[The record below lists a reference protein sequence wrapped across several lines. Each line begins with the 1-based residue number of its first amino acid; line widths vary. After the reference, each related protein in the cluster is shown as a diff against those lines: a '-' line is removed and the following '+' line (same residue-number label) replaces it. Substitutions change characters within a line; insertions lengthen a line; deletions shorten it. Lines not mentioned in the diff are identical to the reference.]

1 MAKTA
6 QGKGNPPKSAYP
18 LTLKGEL
25 QEPLSRWLWLLK
37 WLLIIPHAIVLG
49 FLWIAAAF
57 VTIIAFFS
65 ILFTGRY
72 PRPLFNFTVGV
83 LRWSWRV
90 SFYSYGALATDK
102 YPPFSLR
109 QADYPADLEVEYKED
124 MVRWT
129 PLVKWLFAVPHYAC
143 LAVLSGWG
151 WWHSSPGAATGG
163 SFPFGGLQWVLLLI
177 TAVLLLFTGKYR
189 QDIWKL
195 VMGVNRWSFRVA
207 AYVGLLTD
215 EYPPFSLSE

>member
-6 QGKGNPPKSAYP
+6 QGKGNAPKPAYP

-25 QEPLSRWLWLLK
+25 EEPLSRWLWLVK
-37 WLLIIPHAIVLG
+37 WVLIIPHAIVLC
-49 FLWIAAAF
+49 FLGIAAAF

-72 PRPLFNFTVGV
+72 PRSLFDFVVGV

-109 QADYPADLEVEYKED
+109 KADYPADLEVEYTED
-124 MVRWT
+124 LSRWT
-129 PLVKWLFAVPHYAC
+129 VLDFAVRHPALRLPGRSDRVELQACFLPRPAVGAAADHGGAAAVHRQVPAGHLEAGHGREPLVLPGLRLRADAHSRVPA
-143 LAVLSGWG
+143 LQPVGVST
-151 WWHSSPGAATGG
+151 PGAA
-163 SFPFGGLQWVLLLI
+163 
-177 TAVLLLFTGKYR
+177 
-189 QDIWKL
+189 
-195 VMGVNRWSFRVA
+195 
-207 AYVGLLTD
+207 
-215 EYPPFSLSE
+215 

>member
-1 MAKTA
+1 MAKA
-6 QGKGNPPKSAYP
+6 RQGKSVPPRPSYP

-25 QEPLSRWLWLLK
+25 EEPLSRWLWLVK
-37 WLLIIPHAIVLG
+37 WLLLIPHLIVLC

-57 VTIIAFFS
+57 VTVIAFFS

-72 PRPLFNFTVGV
+72 PRALFDFVAGV

-109 QADYPADLEVEYKED
+109 SENYPADLQVEYTED
-124 MVRWT
+124 MVRWM
-129 PLVKWLFAVPHYAC
+129 PLVKWLFAIPHYAC

-151 WWHSSPGAATGG
+151 WWHSGPGPGQA
-163 SFPFGGLQWVLLLI
+163 FPFGGLQWVLILI

-195 VMGVNRWSFRVA
+195 VIGVNRWSFRVA
-207 AYVGLLTD
+207 AYVLLLTD
-215 EYPPFSLSE
+215 QYPPFSLSE

>member
-6 QGKGNPPKSAYP
+6 QGKGNAPKPAYP

-25 QEPLSRWLWLLK
+25 EEPLSRWLWLVK
-37 WLLIIPHAIVLG
+37 WLLIIPHAIVLC

-72 PRPLFNFTVGV
+72 PRPLFDFTVGV

-109 QADYPADLEVEYKED
+109 SQDYPADLQVEYAED
-124 MVRWT
+124 LSRWT
-129 PLVKWLFAVPHYAC
+129 VLDFVFAIPHYLC
-143 LAVLSGWG
+143 LASLTALSFK
-151 WWHSSPGAATGG
+151 PA
-163 SFPFGGLQWVLLLI
+163 FFLGLRPALLLI
-177 TAVLLLFTGKYR
+177 TGVLLLFTGKYR

-195 VMGVNRWSFRVA
+195 VMGVNRWSFRVC
-207 AYVGLLTD
+207 AYALMLTH